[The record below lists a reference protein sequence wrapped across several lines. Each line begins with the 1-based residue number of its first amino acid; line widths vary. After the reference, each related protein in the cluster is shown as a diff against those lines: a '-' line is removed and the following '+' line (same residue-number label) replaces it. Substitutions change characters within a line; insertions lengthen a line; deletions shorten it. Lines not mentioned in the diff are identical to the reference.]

1 MDARELRIGNYL
13 MTDDREIVTVLRVDR
28 DGMLVQP
35 VPDEY
40 DGGFH
45 PIPLDEEWLLNF
57 GFKHK
62 CGDVYAK
69 PFGEQE
75 IQVKL
80 YHESNRSGV
89 ILKSDEL
96 SLGIYGLDYVHK
108 LQNLYY
114 AVMCKELVYTKK
126 G

>member
-57 GFKHK
+57 GF
-62 CGDVYAK
+62 
-69 PFGEQE
+69 
-75 IQVKL
+75 
-80 YHESNRSGV
+80 N
-89 ILKSDEL
+89 KSDGGYMSKRTIHSGL
-96 SLGIYGLDYVHK
+96 HWKDNLMHLNYSLGWAVKCQYVHQ

-114 AVMCKELVYTKK
+114 SLVGTDLVCIKK